1 MHIGSIDILTIGGF
15 DPSNGAGITADV
27 KTFEALGKPALSVQT
42 CMTVQNESEIRKIY
56 WFTHEQ
62 IIEQIEVLLELH
74 RPRFIKLSLTENLE
88 SAWNIVEFLKE
99 NVPDAKIIWDP
110 VMRSSSGFDF
120 YDHVDKSFLM
130 DILKGIYLATPNWE
144 EIGKWRDGDSLETA
158 ARYSSLVYICLKGGH
173 RPDKPGVD
181 TLFKNGRAVHSFPP
195 VKRSLYSKHGSGC
208 VFGSALTA
216 YLSGGADVNNAIRK
230 AKDYIEAFLDSDPG
244 LLGRHSAPAPD
255 RHENDKLY
263 YLTQDLDHLSHRQQA
278 QIAIK
283 SGVRFIQVRSK
294 TLNPDA
300 LAVVAS
306 EIVEDATGSE
316 SLIIVN
322 DHVEI
327 ALQTGADGVHL
338 GSSDMSVSDAR
349 TILGKDK
356 IIGGTA
362 NTLEDL
368 KRLVLEGVDYVG
380 LGPYRFTKT
389 KKNLSPVLGIDGVQ
403 DIASAIDKQGIQVP
417 VYVIGGIGLDDV
429 SSILDTGIYGVAVSS
444 AINLADEP
452 AASMTSLQN
461 ACNRVDKSELTSVL

>member
-1 MHIGSIDILTIGGF
+1 MHSGNIDILTIGGF

-27 KTFEALGKPALSVQT
+27 KTFEALNKPALSVQT

-56 WFTHEQ
+56 WFTYEQ

-74 RPRFIKLSLTENLE
+74 RPRFVKLSLTENLE

-99 NVPDAKIIWDP
+99 KLPGVKIIWDP

-130 DILKGIYLATPNWE
+130 KILKGVYLATPNWE
-144 EIGKWRDGDSLETA
+144 EIGKWRDGDPIETA

-181 TLFKNGRAVHSFPP
+181 TLFKDGRTVHSFPP
-195 VKRSLYSKHGSGC
+195 VRRSLYSKHGSGC

-216 YLSGGADVNNAIRK
+216 YLSGGADINNAIRR

-244 LLGRHSAPAPD
+244 LLGRHVASASD
-255 RHENDKLY
+255 SWDNDKLY

-278 QIAIK
+278 QIAVS
-283 SGVRFIQVRSK
+283 SGIRFIQIRSK
-294 TLNPDA
+294 TLKPEA
-300 LAVVAS
+300 LAVVVS
-306 EIVEDATGSE
+306 EIVEDASGSD
-316 SLIIVN
+316 SKIIVN

-327 ALQTGADGVHL
+327 ALYNGADGVHL

-349 TILGKDK
+349 AILGKDK

-368 KRLVLEGVDYVG
+368 KRLVLESADYVG

-389 KKNLSPVLGIDGVQ
+389 KNNLSPVLGIVGVQ
-403 DIASAIDKQGIQVP
+403 DIATAMDKQGIQVP

-429 SSILDTGIYGVAVSS
+429 SSILETGIYGVAISS
-444 AINLADEP
+444 AINLAEDPE
-452 AASMTSLQN
+452 AAMASLQN